1 MKECTNYY
9 QKLYTKPKS
18 CEITQNELLKNRT
31 NKTTNE
37 KNEKLTKKVEIN
49 EIREAVQSMENGKS
63 PRVDGIPIEFYNEV
77 LESIILDLQKTFNET
92 LFTNKN
98 TPKTWNQAII
108 APIPKKGNIK
118 LLKYWRPI
126 SLLCVDYK
134 ILTKIL
140 SNRLKYILLK

>member
-1 MKECTNYY
+1 
-9 QKLYTKPKS
+9 
-18 CEITQNELLKNRT
+18 
-31 NKTTNE
+31 
-37 KNEKLTKKVEIN
+37 
-49 EIREAVQSMENGKS
+49 MENGKS

-77 LESIILDLQKTFNET
+77 LETIILDLQKTFNET
-92 LFTNKN
+92 LFTNKK

-108 APIPKKGNIK
+108 TPIPKKGNIK

-140 SNRLKYILLK
+140 SNRLKYISYLNNIGITKLFNSKQNNIPQFILNKGYDNIHKTEK